1 MVDRP
6 IAAPS
11 ANAHHPDRSQGST
24 YRDRVSNARSRLRFG
39 MTTATLVDLLK
50 RHLKARGIT
59 YAQVATRLA
68 LSEASVKRMFSRN
81 DFTLQRM
88 EDICHVV
95 GIGLADLAREL
106 TAEPAGVTHL
116 TVEQEQEIV
125 SDPKLMLVALC
136 AVGNWT
142 LEQIVD
148 TYDMPR
154 VECIGYLA
162 RLDKQR
168 IIQLMPDNRIRPMIH
183 RTFAWLPDGP
193 IKRYFRSRVEAEYL
207 SSTFH
212 HSDEAFLFVSGML
225 SAKSTTELI
234 GRMRKL
240 AAEFA
245 EMHRDDL
252 RLPMPQRHGTSVLLA
267 IRPWEPRAFRALRRP
282 DRSPVPAGRF
292 LQPTVAETKP
302 AKKKR

>member
-1 MVDRP
+1 
-6 IAAPS
+6 
-11 ANAHHPDRSQGST
+11 
-24 YRDRVSNARSRLRFG
+24 
-39 MTTATLVDLLK
+39 MTAATLVDLLK

-68 LSEASVKRMFSRN
+68 LSEASVKRMFSRQ
-81 DFTLQRM
+81 DFTLQRV
-88 EDICHVV
+88 EDICHIA
-95 GIGLADLAREL
+95 GMELADLAREL
-106 TAEPAGVTHL
+106 TEEPTGVTHL

-125 SDPKLMLVALC
+125 SDTKLMLVALC

-148 TYDMPR
+148 TYDIPR

-162 RLDKQR
+162 RLDRQR
-168 IIQLMPDNRIRPMIH
+168 IIDLLPDNRIRPLIH
-183 RTFAWLPDGP
+183 RTFAWRPDGP
-193 IKRYFRSRVEAEYL
+193 IKRYFRARMETEYL
-207 SSTFH
+207 SSNFRRT
-212 HSDEAFLFVSGML
+212 DEAFLFVNGML

-234 GRMRKL
+234 GRLRKV

-252 RLPMPQRHGTSVLLA
+252 RLQMPQRHGTSVLLA

-282 DRSPVPAGRF
+282 DRAPVPAGR
-292 LQPTVAETKP
+292 LLHPSA
-302 AKKKR
+302 ADASSNIRKKRQTTTGTK

>member
-1 MVDRP
+1 
-6 IAAPS
+6 
-11 ANAHHPDRSQGST
+11 
-24 YRDRVSNARSRLRFG
+24 
-39 MTTATLVDLLK
+39 MTTSTLVDLLK
-50 RHLKARGIT
+50 RHLKARGVT
-59 YAQVATRLA
+59 YAQVATRLT
-68 LSEASVKRMFSRN
+68 LSEASVKRMFSRH

-88 EDICHVV
+88 EDICHIA
-95 GIGLADLAREL
+95 GIELADLAREL

-116 TVEQEQEIV
+116 SVEQEQEIV
-125 SDPKLMLVALC
+125 SDPKLLLIALC

-148 TYDMPR
+148 TYEIPR
-154 VECIGYLA
+154 VQCIGYLA

-168 IIQLMPDNRIRPMIH
+168 IIELMPDNRIRPLIH
-183 RTFAWLPDGP
+183 RTFAWRPDGP
-193 IKRYFRSRVEAEYL
+193 IKRYFRSRLEAEYL

-212 HSDEAFLFVSGML
+212 RSDEAFLFVNGML

-234 GRMRKL
+234 RRMRKL

-252 RLPMPQRHGTSVLLA
+252 ALPLSQRHGTSVLLA

-282 DRSPVPAGRF
+282 GRSPVPAGRF
-292 LQPTVAETKP
+292 LEPIVAAPKP
-302 AKKKR
+302 PSKKR

>member
-1 MVDRP
+1 
-6 IAAPS
+6 
-11 ANAHHPDRSQGST
+11 
-24 YRDRVSNARSRLRFG
+24 
-39 MTTATLVDLLK
+39 MTAATLVDLLK

-68 LSEASVKRMFSRN
+68 LSEASVKRMFSRQ
-81 DFTLQRM
+81 DFTLQRI
-88 EDICHVV
+88 EDICHIA
-95 GIGLADLAREL
+95 GIDLADLAREL
-106 TAEPAGVTHL
+106 TEELAKVTHL

-125 SDPKLMLVALC
+125 SDTKLMLVALC

-148 TYDMPR
+148 TYDIPR

-162 RLDKQR
+162 RLDRQR
-168 IIQLMPDNRIRPMIH
+168 IIELLPDNRIRPLIH
-183 RTFAWLPDGP
+183 RTFAWRPDGP
-193 IKRYFRSRVEAEYL
+193 IKRYFRSRMEAEYL
-207 SSTFH
+207 SSTFRRA
-212 HSDEAFLFVSGML
+212 DEAFLFVNGML

-234 GRMRKL
+234 GRLRKV

-252 RLPMPQRHGTSVLLA
+252 RLLMPQRHGTSVLLA

-282 DRSPVPAGRF
+282 DRPPVPAGRF
-292 LQPTVAETKP
+292 LHPTA
-302 AKKKR
+302 ADAISNKKKRKNATRTK